1 MNKTYQNTCL
11 PFGLATSPRVHPAT
25 KTRSSMV
32 EPARCQAARL
42 LGQLA
47 DLRRVSRTGPD
58 AFRDDHRATPEAR
71 MGYQL
76 REVRPNTK
84 WGVPVSGNAFQH
96 STVYSGSGA
105 PAENASQDPALDE
118 QPHHHSKRSTQV
130 AGHGGV
136 HGNAG
141 TSWKVKSLTSPV
153 VGCHSMVPED
163 WELDRQD
170 HSSSV
175 GSTRSGLVGITSSPA
190 KSSPR
195 QETEVTLF
203 TDVSKSD
210 WGAQLGSCLIQGQW
224 SASLRSWHIKV
235 LEMQA
240 VINAVS
246 HLRSRVFRL
255 MCNNVVRIAYIKNEG
270 STRSYTLLKWC
281 DRKAIRLVPVHLP
294 GVRNIQVDALSRIG
308 QTLNTEWMLT
318 MERLQPVFSKWG
330 EPQIDMFAMFAN
342 RRRIK
347 FFSPYLDPKV
357 EWTDVMSTTWDNERG
372 LLYVFPPFKL
382 VPQALQKIYQSHG
395 VQMILVAPK
404 QETASWFPEL
414 LELSQQDLILLY
426 AEGQPP
432 LTQNVILPDGETET
446 GHQIYVRGDFAGHPK
461 GKGTFTGS
469 CPYDVKIPTSVI
481 TISLWNTLGKIRP
494 FL

>member
-1 MNKTYQNTCL
+1 MRLKVQST
-11 PFGLATSPRVHPAT
+11 LA
-25 KTRSSMV
+25 
-32 EPARCQAARL
+32 
-42 LGQLA
+42 
-47 DLRRVSRTGPD
+47 
-58 AFRDDHRATPEAR
+58 
-71 MGYQL
+71 
-76 REVRPNTK
+76 
-84 WGVPVSGNAFQH
+84 
-96 STVYSGSGA
+96 
-105 PAENASQDPALDE
+105 E

-163 WELDRQD
+163 RELDRQD

-190 KSSPR
+190 RSSPR

-203 TDVSKSD
+203 IDVSKSG
-210 WGAQLGSCLIQGQW
+210 WGAQLGS
-224 SASLRSWHIKV
+224 
-235 LEMQA
+235 
-240 VINAVS
+240 
-246 HLRSRVFRL
+246 
-255 MCNNVVRIAYIKNEG
+255 
-270 STRSYTLLKWC
+270 
-281 DRKAIRLVPVHLP
+281 
-294 GVRNIQVDALSRIG
+294 
-308 QTLNTEWMLT
+308 
-318 MERLQPVFSKWG
+318 
-330 EPQIDMFAMFAN
+330 
-342 RRRIK
+342 
-347 FFSPYLDPKV
+347 
-357 EWTDVMSTTWDNERG
+357 
-372 LLYVFPPFKL
+372 FKL

-414 LELSQQDLILLY
+414 LELSQQDLIPLY

-432 LTQNVILPDGETET
+432 LTQDVILPDGETET

-469 CPYDVKIPTSVI
+469 CRYDVKITTSVI
-481 TISLWNTLGKIRP
+481 AISLWNTLGKIRP